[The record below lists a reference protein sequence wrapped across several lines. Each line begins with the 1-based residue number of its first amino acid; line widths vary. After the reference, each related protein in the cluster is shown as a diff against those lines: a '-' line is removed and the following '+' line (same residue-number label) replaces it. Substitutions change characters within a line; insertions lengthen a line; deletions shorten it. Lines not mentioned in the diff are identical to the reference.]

1 MILKA
6 TELSKSYRNG
16 DRLLPVLEKVSLEI
30 SNGDLITIMGESGAG
45 KSTLLNILGTLDCA
59 DSGTLIINNKNIV
72 DLSNNKISELRN
84 KELGFVFQFHHLLP
98 DFTAFENVLV
108 PNQIS
113 GRLGNE

>member
-16 DRLLPVLEKVSLEI
+16 NRLLPVLEKVSLEI

-84 KELGFVFQFHHLLP
+84 KE
-98 DFTAFENVLV
+98 
-108 PNQIS
+108 
-113 GRLGNE
+113 